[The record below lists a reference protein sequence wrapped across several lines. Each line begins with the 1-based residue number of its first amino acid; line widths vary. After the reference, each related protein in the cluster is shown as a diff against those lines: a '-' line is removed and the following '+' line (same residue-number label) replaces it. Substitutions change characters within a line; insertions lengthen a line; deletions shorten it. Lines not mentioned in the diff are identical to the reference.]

1 MQYNFEWDPVKA
13 RSNAEKHGVSFEQA
27 TEVFKDPMALTLY
40 DDDSASSEED
50 RWITLGQ
57 SNGQHYL
64 VVAHTYRNQQDN
76 AVTIRLI
83 SARPATRREIK
94 QYEG

>member
-1 MQYNFEWDPVKA
+1 MRYNFEWDPVKA

-40 DDDSASSEED
+40 DDDNASSEED

-57 SNGQHYL
+57 ANGQHYL